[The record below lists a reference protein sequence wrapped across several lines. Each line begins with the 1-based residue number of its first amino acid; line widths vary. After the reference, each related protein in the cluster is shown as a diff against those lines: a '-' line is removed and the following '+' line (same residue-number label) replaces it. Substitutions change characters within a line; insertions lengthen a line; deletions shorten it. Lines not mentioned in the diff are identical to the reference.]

1 MRTFLITT
9 LGIGVITAL
18 LVSCKPSPKS
28 VTALE
33 LSGTNFKMGF
43 NKQTGPLLNTFFT
56 FKLNDT
62 TPPML
67 LTAHHVVAGK
77 GRYDDYYNWDELA
90 DKLPDALLW
99 SIDNDQVQ
107 TGLGKNIALRN
118 AHTMGL
124 DVAAYLVPGDRMDL
138 LCLHPSAKAA
148 SVGDSVILFSKLK
161 VGNDYSLLTPAVVI
175 YATDSIMIY
184 ELQTDKPV
192 QMAGTSGSPVLNTKH
207 KVISNSYGG
216 ITVRDSSM
224 IETQIA
230 PTFPLI
236 RKLPLKQGKPYGIGV
251 PIKLISESLYA
262 SLKDGR

>member
-9 LGIGVITAL
+9 LGICVVSAL
-18 LVSCKPSPKS
+18 LNSCKPSPKPLP
-28 VTALE
+28 ALE

-62 TPPML
+62 IPPML
-67 LTAHHVVAGK
+67 LTAHHVVAGT
-77 GRYDDYYNWDELA
+77 GQNDVYYNWDELA
-90 DKLPDALLW
+90 SKLPDAWLW

-107 TGLGKNIALRN
+107 TGLGNNIALRN

-124 DVAAYLVPGDRMDL
+124 DVAAYFMPDDRNDH
-138 LCLHPSAKAA
+138 LCLRPSATAA
-148 SVGDSVILFSKLK
+148 SPGDSVKLFSKLR

-175 YATDSIMIY
+175 YASDSLIVY

-207 KVISNSYGG
+207 EVISNSYGG
-216 ITVRDSSM
+216 MTIRDSAM
-224 IETQIA
+224 IETEIA
-230 PTFPLI
+230 PMFPLI
-236 RKLPLKQGKPYGIGV
+236 RKLRVRQGKTYGIGV
-251 PIKLISESLYA
+251 PVKLISESLYA
-262 SLKDGR
+262 ALKDGR